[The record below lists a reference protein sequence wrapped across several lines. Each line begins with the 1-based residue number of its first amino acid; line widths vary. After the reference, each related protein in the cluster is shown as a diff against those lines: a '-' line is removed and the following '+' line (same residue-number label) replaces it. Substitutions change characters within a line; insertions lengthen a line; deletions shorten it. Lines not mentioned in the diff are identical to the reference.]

1 MDRVVANVNGD
12 IILLSDIQNKMA
24 LIKDLQAKAGVR
36 TPSGMTER
44 TVLQTIV
51 DEKVLERYAKEKEI
65 KVDENEIDKT
75 IEGIKSRNGLDDK
88 AFMEGL
94 KAQGLTLE
102 KFRKTIET
110 QILTQRITSMEVTGV
125 MVTEED
131 ARHYY
136 EKHKR
141 DYLKP
146 GRVRASHILLLAN
159 ENSGASQFESARK
172 KINWLKEEI
181 EAGADF
187 AEMARKFSQDPSA
200 TEGGDLGWF
209 TRGEMLSAFEDVAF
223 SLDAGQI
230 GGPVQTGY
238 GFHLIKVMDKEEA
251 EAVPFSELEDKITAR
266 LKNTAYQ
273 KKRMALVE
281 RLRDQAYIE
290 ILY

>member
-1 MDRVVANVNGD
+1 MANVNGD

-36 TPSGMTER
+36 TPAGMTER
-44 TVLQTIV
+44 KVLQTIV

-65 KVDENEIDKT
+65 KVDDSEIDKT

-94 KAQGLTLE
+94 KAQGLKLE

-131 ARHYY
+131 ALHYY

-172 KINWLKEEI
+172 K
-181 EAGADF
+181 
-187 AEMARKFSQDPSA
+187 S
-200 TEGGDLGWF
+200 
-209 TRGEMLSAFEDVAF
+209 
-223 SLDAGQI
+223 
-230 GGPVQTGY
+230 TG
-238 GFHLIKVMDKEEA
+238 
-251 EAVPFSELEDKITAR
+251 
-266 LKNTAYQ
+266 
-273 KKRMALVE
+273 
-281 RLRDQAYIE
+281 
-290 ILY
+290 

>member
-12 IILLSDIQNKMA
+12 IILLSDIRSKMA
-24 LIKDLQAKAGVR
+24 FIRNLQAKAGVR
-36 TPSGMTER
+36 PQPGMTER

-65 KVDENEIDKT
+65 KVEDSEIDKT
-75 IEGIKSRNGLDDK
+75 IEGIKTRNGLDDK
-88 AFMEGL
+88 AFLAGL
-94 KAQGLTLE
+94 EAQGLTLE

-110 QILTQRITSMEVTGV
+110 QILTQRITGMEVTGV

-141 DYLKP
+141 EYLKP

-159 ENSGASQFESARK
+159 ESSGASQFQGARK
-172 KINWLKEEI
+172 KIDWLKDEI
-181 EAGADF
+181 LAGADF

-200 TEGGDLGWF
+200 SEGGDLGWF
-209 TRGEMLSAFEDVAF
+209 TRGEMLAAFEDVAF
-223 SLDAGQI
+223 SLDAGEV

-251 EAVPFSELEDKITAR
+251 EALPFSELADKITAR
-266 LKNTAYQ
+266 LKNEAYQ
-273 KKRMALVE
+273 KKRMALVD